1 MLDVG
6 PIMLCN
12 RAGGR
17 EAVASLILKNQ
28 EKGMAWGHSSWVG
41 GVCPGMLHKLSSHF
55 ACMACAESR
64 LECRPNTPPPLFLY
78 LSLSLFVTNIT
89 ARQRFGKQRECVTLV
104 VSLCFGSLNPTKK
117 IKNSSRA
124 CGALYEGCVHSAFI
138 NKIFMLRP
146 YL

>member
-28 EKGMAWGHSSWVG
+28 EKGMVWGHSSWVG

-64 LECRPNTPPPLFLY
+64 LECRPNTPPHSFFICLYPFLSQT
-78 LSLSLFVTNIT
+78 LQHGRGLEN
-89 ARQRFGKQRECVTLV
+89 RENV
-104 VSLCFGSLNPTKK
+104 
-117 IKNSSRA
+117 
-124 CGALYEGCVHSAFI
+124 
-138 NKIFMLRP
+138 
-146 YL
+146 